1 MKRQP
6 TEREKT
12 FANESA
18 DKGSVSKIH
27 KQLRQLNNKETNNP
41 TEKWAEDLNRHFS
54 KEDVQRAHRHMEK
67 RSTSL
72 IMREMHIKTT
82 LTYHLSPVRMA
93 TIDKRQMLERV
104 WRKRNPPAPPVGM

>member
-1 MKRQP
+1 MGPKETQNPLHSKGTIKRMKRQP

-27 KQLRQLNNKETNNP
+27 KQLRQLDNKETNNP

-67 RSTSL
+67 RS
-72 IMREMHIKTT
+72 
-82 LTYHLSPVRMA
+82 
-93 TIDKRQMLERV
+93 
-104 WRKRNPPAPPVGM
+104 